1 MGTSISNNREY
12 IRSVMKE
19 VSEIAY
25 EQDGVAYS
33 LETVVAE
40 KFQTM
45 IVRAFSNSRMKDFYD
60 LYTILNNRQFNAGI
74 LQEAIQN
81 TFANRKTEYDPDNI
95 VFTDAF
101 RTDKDLSVRWT
112 AFMKKL
118 KADTP
123 PTFIEV
129 TDYIQKQLKP
139 YWEELGRKIE

>member
-1 MGTSISNNREY
+1 
-12 IRSVMKE
+12 
-19 VSEIAY
+19 
-25 EQDGVAYS
+25 
-33 LETVVAE
+33 
-40 KFQTM
+40 
-45 IVRAFSNSRMKDFYD
+45 MKDFYN
-60 LYTILNNRQFNAGI
+60 LYTILSNHQFDAGI

-139 YWEELGRKIE
+139 YWEELGRKIEWNVQSVAYMHRTANSK